1 MQARVILSKNRK
13 HLAHPIETAD
23 MYISTP
29 LLLSLASLSVGQSTF
44 SPLRP
49 PSIPLAVRSPYLST
63 WQQAGSDGGNG
74 GYLAGRW
81 PTFWA

>member
-1 MQARVILSKNRK
+1 MLILGS
-13 HLAHPIETAD
+13 
-23 MYISTP
+23 
-29 LLLSLASLSVGQSTF
+29 LLISLASVATCQSTF